1 MASGGYQVEVN
12 ALLKGA
18 KAYHADGSNVAQLL
32 KQWQEVARLDSS
44 VFGNLAVSAQMA
56 QGYEK
61 FFSQITKDITALY
74 QQLQKGSESLAKS
87 AATYWMT
94 EHLLTTYLQF
104 LHEVKQDNKYLNLVD
119 SGQEP

>member
-12 ALLKGA
+12 ELLKGA
-18 KAYHADGSNVAQLL
+18 KAYHAEGGNLQQLL
-32 KQWQEVARLDSS
+32 KQWQDVAHLDSS

-61 FFSQITKDITALY
+61 FFSQVTKEITTLY

-87 AATYWMT
+87 AATYWLT

-104 LHEVKQDNKYLNLVD
+104 LNEVKQDNKYLHLVD
-119 SGQEP
+119 SGKEP